1 MHTLQQL
8 RSGELAGATRL
19 DLSCGLREFP
29 REIFELAD
37 SLEVL
42 NLSGN
47 ALDSLPDDLGR
58 LHRLKVLFCSAND
71 FAELPAAV
79 GDCPA
84 LSMVGFKSNRIERVP
99 AAALPPALRWLILT
113 DNRIATLPEELGR
126 RPLQKL
132 MLAGNRLEALPESMA
147 ACEGLELLRIAANR
161 FQRLP
166 AWLATLPRLAWLA
179 YAGNPL
185 CRLPALAD
193 SGIAALDWSE
203 LSLEGLIGEGAS
215 GVIHRAGWRQPDGS
229 TRTVALKLFKGEV
242 TSDGTPASEM
252 AACLAAGR
260 HAQLIEV
267 LGRLAGHPQGRD
279 GLVLELLDGAY
290 RNLAGP
296 PSLESC
302 TRDVYPSGLRFELA
316 TALRLAASLAGL
328 MDHLHGRGISH
339 GDFYAHNI

>member
-1 MHTLQQL
+1 MVLSIRGGHSSTARVRVPQRLGYHARLSIRPGRSPSNHAHLAATAQRRTGRRHAPGPVL
-8 RSGELAGATRL
+8 RPARV
-19 DLSCGLREFP
+19 P

-71 FAELPAAV
+71 FDELPAA
-79 GDCPA
+79 GG
-84 LSMVGFKSNRIERVP
+84 LSGAEHGRLQVQLHRRVP

-185 CRLPALAD
+185 CRSP
-193 SGIAALDWSE
+193 S
-203 LSLEGLIGEGAS
+203 
-215 GVIHRAGWRQPDGS
+215 AG
-229 TRTVALKLFKGEV
+229 
-242 TSDGTPASEM
+242 
-252 AACLAAGR
+252 AGR
-260 HAQLIEV
+260 QRHRCAGLERAEPGRFDRRRS
-267 LGRLAGHPQGRD
+267 LRHPSRRLAPAGRLDAHGAEAVQGRSDQRWHPRQRD
-279 GLVLELLDGAY
+279 GRLPGGGAM
-290 RNLAGP
+290 RN
-296 PSLESC
+296 
-302 TRDVYPSGLRFELA
+302 
-316 TALRLAASLAGL
+316 
-328 MDHLHGRGISH
+328 
-339 GDFYAHNI
+339 

>member
-1 MHTLQQL
+1 M
-8 RSGELAGATRL
+8 
-19 DLSCGLREFP
+19 
-29 REIFELAD
+29 
-37 SLEVL
+37 
-42 NLSGN
+42 
-47 ALDSLPDDLGR
+47 
-58 LHRLKVLFCSAND
+58 LFCSAND

-84 LSMVGFKSNRIERVP
+84 LSMVGCKSNRIERVP

-203 LSLEGLIGEGAS
+203 LSLGRFDRRRSLRGHPSRRLAPAGRLDAHGGAEAVQ
-215 GVIHRAGWRQPDGS
+215 GR
-229 TRTVALKLFKGEV
+229 
-242 TSDGTPASEM
+242 SDQRWHPASEM
-252 AACLAAGR
+252 AACLAAG
-260 HAQLIEV
+260 AM
-267 LGRLAGHPQGRD
+267 
-279 GLVLELLDGAY
+279 
-290 RNLAGP
+290 RN
-296 PSLESC
+296 
-302 TRDVYPSGLRFELA
+302 
-316 TALRLAASLAGL
+316 
-328 MDHLHGRGISH
+328 
-339 GDFYAHNI
+339 

>member
-203 LSLEGLIGEGAS
+203 LSLDGLIGEGAS
-215 GVIHRAGWRQPDGS
+215 GVIHRAGWHQPDGS

-252 AACLAAGR
+252 AACLAAG
-260 HAQLIEV
+260 AM
-267 LGRLAGHPQGRD
+267 
-279 GLVLELLDGAY
+279 
-290 RNLAGP
+290 RN
-296 PSLESC
+296 
-302 TRDVYPSGLRFELA
+302 
-316 TALRLAASLAGL
+316 
-328 MDHLHGRGISH
+328 
-339 GDFYAHNI
+339 

>member
-71 FAELPAAV
+71 FDELPAAV

-132 MLAGNRLEALPESMA
+132 MLAGNRLDVIGTDHAPHAWAEKQQAYPQAPAGLPLVQHALPA
-147 ACEGLELLRIAANR
+147 LLELVREGWLS
-161 FQRLP
+161 
-166 AWLATLPRLAWLA
+166 LATLVAKTSHRVAELFAIADRGFLREGYWADLV
-179 YAGNPL
+179 L
-185 CRLPALAD
+185 VSELEHPALA
-193 SGIAALDWSE
+193 SAMPL
-203 LSLEGLIGEGAS
+203 LSRCNWTPFR
-215 GVIHRAGWRQPDGS
+215 HRAFHHRIDTTIVSGQ
-229 TRTVALKLFKGEV
+229 
-242 TSDGTPASEM
+242 
-252 AACLAAGR
+252 LAWHAGR
-260 HAQLIEV
+260 LSDDC
-267 LGRLAGHPQGRD
+267 QG
-279 GLVLELLDGAY
+279 L
-290 RNLAGP
+290 P
-296 PSLESC
+296 
-302 TRDVYPSGLRFELA
+302 LRFS
-316 TALRLAASLAGL
+316 R
-328 MDHLHGRGISH
+328 
-339 GDFYAHNI
+339 

>member
-71 FAELPAAV
+71 FA
-79 GDCPA
+79 
-84 LSMVGFKSNRIERVP
+84 
-99 AAALPPALRWLILT
+99 
-113 DNRIATLPEELGR
+113 
-126 RPLQKL
+126 
-132 MLAGNRLEALPESMA
+132 
-147 ACEGLELLRIAANR
+147 
-161 FQRLP
+161 
-166 AWLATLPRLAWLA
+166 
-179 YAGNPL
+179 
-185 CRLPALAD
+185 

-203 LSLEGLIGEGAS
+203 LSLDGLIGEGAS
-215 GVIHRAGWRQPDGS
+215 GVIHRAGWHQPDGS

-267 LGRLAGHPQGRD
+267 LGQLAGHPQGRD
-279 GLVLELLDGAY
+279 GLVLELLDDAY

-302 TRDVYPSGLRFELA
+302 TRDVYPPGLRFELA
-316 TALRLAASLAGL
+316 TALRLAASLAAL
-328 MDHLHGRGISH
+328 MAHLHGRGISH
-339 GDFYAHNI
+339 GDFYAHNILWREDGACLLGDFGAASFLPDDAVLAGALRRLEVRAFACLLEELLERSEAPPGQASLRAALVELQRRCALPRVSERPDFGEIQTILRDLAARSQAFPQVR